1 MIENKCIIQI
11 IFMPDAGK
19 LFDTLKLIFST
30 QTWQTVGWSDFG
42 DNNKI
47 VNSASSAQLF
57 WDPSSKIL
65 KSCFLSWCRNLKW
78 AKHLKKGYSIFKSKN
93 LKETKFFPLSQNKFL
108 GPYQSSKQIL
118 ILNFLLE
125 NVLWSKR
132 KVFTNNKKYLFL
144 RSLWFFENEN
154 FALCA
159 PLARGAN
166 FADFIGI
173 ELIKIYRIGSI

>member
-11 IFMPDAGK
+11 SFMHDAGK

-65 KSCFLSWCRNLKW
+65 KSCFLSWWRNLKW

-108 GPYQSSKQIL
+108 KEMSPAFMVNTQVSFSIR
-118 ILNFLLE
+118 II
-125 NVLWSKR
+125 
-132 KVFTNNKKYLFL
+132 
-144 RSLWFFENEN
+144 
-154 FALCA
+154 ALSRAEAYRLVYNWQPCHRI
-159 PLARGAN
+159 PARGHCTEILH
-166 FADFIGI
+166 DV
-173 ELIKIYRIGSI
+173 E